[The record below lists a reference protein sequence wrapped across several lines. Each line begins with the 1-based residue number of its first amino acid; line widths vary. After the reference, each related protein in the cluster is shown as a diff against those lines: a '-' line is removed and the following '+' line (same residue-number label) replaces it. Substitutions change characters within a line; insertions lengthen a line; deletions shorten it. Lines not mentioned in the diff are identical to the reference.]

1 MPKMKT
7 HKGAARRFR
16 KTAKGKFKMNRPFAD
31 HIKTTEELLLK
42 LDLEQTPRLIV
53 CNKADRVDPRAA
65 SALARETR
73 GVVLSAIDRDTFGP
87 LLERMEGLLFHP
99 KGERFDKRPSHAAE

>member
-31 HIKTTEELLLK
+31 HIKTKKSPKRLRK
-42 LDLEQTPRLIV
+42 LRKSSIAS
-53 CNKADRVDPRAA
+53 KAD
-65 SALARETR
+65 ARKLR
-73 GVVLSAIDRDTFGP
+73 KLMP
-87 LLERMEGLLFHP
+87 
-99 KGERFDKRPSHAAE
+99 

>member
-31 HIKTTEELLLK
+31 HIKTKKDSKRKRNLRK
-42 LDLEQTPRLIV
+42 DSIAS
-53 CNKADRVDPRAA
+53 KADTKR
-65 SALARETR
+65 LKK
-73 GVVLSAIDRDTFGP
+73 
-87 LLERMEGLLFHP
+87 LLP
-99 KGERFDKRPSHAAE
+99 

>member
-31 HIKTTEELLLK
+31 HIKTKKNAKRVRK
-42 LDLEQTPRLIV
+42 LRKGSIAS
-53 CNKADRVDPRAA
+53 KADSKRLRK
-65 SALARETR
+65 
-73 GVVLSAIDRDTFGP
+73 
-87 LLERMEGLLFHP
+87 LLP
-99 KGERFDKRPSHAAE
+99 

>member
-31 HIKTTEELLLK
+31 HIKTKKSPKRLRK
-42 LDLEQTPRLIV
+42 LRKSKIAS
-53 CNKADRVDPRAA
+53 KADTKR
-65 SALARETR
+65 LKK
-73 GVVLSAIDRDTFGP
+73 
-87 LLERMEGLLFHP
+87 LLP
-99 KGERFDKRPSHAAE
+99 

>member
-31 HIKTTEELLLK
+31 HIKTKKSPKRLRK
-42 LDLEQTPRLIV
+42 LRMSKIAS
-53 CNKADRVDPRAA
+53 KADTKR
-65 SALARETR
+65 LKK
-73 GVVLSAIDRDTFGP
+73 
-87 LLERMEGLLFHP
+87 LLP
-99 KGERFDKRPSHAAE
+99 

>member
-31 HIKTTEELLLK
+31 HIKTKKNAKRVRHLRKGSIASKPDTKRLRKLL
-42 LDLEQTPRLIV
+42 P
-53 CNKADRVDPRAA
+53 
-65 SALARETR
+65 
-73 GVVLSAIDRDTFGP
+73 
-87 LLERMEGLLFHP
+87 
-99 KGERFDKRPSHAAE
+99 

>member
-31 HIKTTEELLLK
+31 HIKTKKDSKRKRNLRKDSIASKPDTKRLKKLL
-42 LDLEQTPRLIV
+42 P
-53 CNKADRVDPRAA
+53 
-65 SALARETR
+65 
-73 GVVLSAIDRDTFGP
+73 
-87 LLERMEGLLFHP
+87 
-99 KGERFDKRPSHAAE
+99 